1 MSKFARLS
9 KLDVREMRDARDHP
23 RGYVTPRF
31 INKKGKYTGSMC
43 QYQWRTWTRLQD
55 AGLTIIEGS
64 GEADDMVLTDEGKR
78 MLAEYE
84 STCGEGKE

>member
-1 MSKFARLS
+1 MRKFTRLG
-9 KLDVREMRDARDHP
+9 KLDVREMREARDHP
-23 RGYVTPRF
+23 RGYVSPRF
-31 INKKGKYTGSMC
+31 TTKTGKYTGRMC

-64 GEADDMVLTDEGKR
+64 GEADDMILTDEGKR

-84 STCGEGKE
+84 STRGKERG